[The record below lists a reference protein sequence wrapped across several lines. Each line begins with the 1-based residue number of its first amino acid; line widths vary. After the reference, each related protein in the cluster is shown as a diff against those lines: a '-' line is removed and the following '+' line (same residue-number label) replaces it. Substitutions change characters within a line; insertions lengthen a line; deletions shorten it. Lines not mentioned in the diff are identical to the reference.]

1 MSRPGPKI
9 PPLSLA
15 DAQRAVLEGWA
26 RGRTTLQTLA
36 QWSRIAPDTVRTWR
50 RRFLDNGLDGLCDQ
64 A

>member
-1 MSRPGPKI
+1 M
-9 PPLSLA
+9 
-15 DAQRAVLEGWA
+15 LEGWA